1 MTAMIALAADQRH
14 STLDKEKPKN
24 GGNIINAA
32 VVRFRSC
39 PQQEEV
45 FCLPLI
51 TLEENS
57 TRCTAA
63 HSHRILC

>member
-14 STLDKEKPKN
+14 STPDEEKPKN

-39 PQQEEV
+39 PQQEV

-51 TLEENS
+51 TPEENS
-57 TRCTAA
+57 ARRAA
-63 HSHRILC
+63 ARSHRILC